1 MRVRNILVDGR
12 AVLAV
17 DTADGLVLPGCDTGS
32 LPETTDEL
40 IAAGPA
46 GLAALEDWLKTRDPA
61 TPADFADVD
70 AVPHAPAVLSP
81 AHIFCAGLNYALHV
95 AEGQD
100 GPRDLPA
107 EPVWFSKFSSCL
119 AAHGDTI
126 ELLPAAREHDFEAE
140 IVLVIGRAARRISEA
155 GAMGHVWGYTLG
167 NDISARDLQR
177 RSTQW
182 MIGKNGDG
190 FAPVG
195 PAITTADSVDAG
207 RLDIESWRRR
217 PGESEAVRYQRGETG
232 ELLFGFAR
240 LIADISQMVT
250 LQPGDLIFTGTP
262 SGVIMGRPPGERHW
276 LEAGDEVTIRST
288 QLGELRNRFR

>member
-1 MRVRNILVDGR
+1 MRVRNVLMDGR

-17 DTADGLVLPGCDTGS
+17 DTADGLVLPGRALDS
-32 LPETTDEL
+32 LPGTTDEL

-46 GLAALEDWLKTRDPA
+46 GLAALEAWLGARDPA
-61 TPADFADVD
+61 APVDITEADT
-70 AVPHAPAVLSP
+70 VPHAPAILNP

-107 EPVWFSKFSSCL
+107 EPVWFSKFRSCL

-126 ELLPAAREHDFEAE
+126 ELLPAAVEHDFEAE
-140 IVLVIGRAARRISEA
+140 IVAVIGRTARRITEA
-155 GAMGHVWGYTLG
+155 EAPEHIWGYTLG
-167 NDISARDLQR
+167 NDVSARDLQR

-190 FAPVG
+190 FAPIG
-195 PAITTADSVDAG
+195 PAITTADSVDVAQ
-207 RLDIESWRRR
+207 LDIESWRRR
-217 PGESEAVRYQRGETG
+217 PGESEAVRYQRGETA
-232 ELLFGFAR
+232 ELLFGFSR
-240 LIADISQMVT
+240 LVADISQMVT

-262 SGVIMGRPPGERHW
+262 SGVIMGRPSDERYW
-276 LEAGDEVTIRST
+276 LEEGDEVIIRSA

>member
-1 MRVRNILVDGR
+1 MRVRNIIVDGR
-12 AVLAV
+12 AALAV
-17 DTADGLVLPGCDTGS
+17 DIPTGLVLPVRYTDS
-32 LPETTDEL
+32 LPRTTDEL

-46 GLAALEDWLKTRDPA
+46 GLAALEAWLLARDPA
-61 TPADFADVD
+61 VPVDFPDAD
-70 AVPHAPAVLSP
+70 AVPHAPAVLDP
-81 AHIFCAGLNYALHV
+81 GHILCAGLNYALHV

-107 EPVWFSKFSSCL
+107 EPVWFSKFTSCL
-119 AAHGDTI
+119 AAHGDSI
-126 ELLPAAREHDFEAE
+126 ELLPEAREHDFEAE
-140 IVLVIGRAARRISEA
+140 IVVVIGRTARRISEA
-155 GAMGHVWGYTLG
+155 EAPDVIWGYTLG
-167 NDISARDLQR
+167 NDVSARDLQR

-195 PAITTADSVDAG
+195 PAITTADCVDAS

-217 PGESEAVRYQRGETG
+217 PGESQAVRYQRGETA

-240 LIADISQMVT
+240 LISDISQMVT

-276 LEAGDEVTIRST
+276 LEEGDEVMIRSA